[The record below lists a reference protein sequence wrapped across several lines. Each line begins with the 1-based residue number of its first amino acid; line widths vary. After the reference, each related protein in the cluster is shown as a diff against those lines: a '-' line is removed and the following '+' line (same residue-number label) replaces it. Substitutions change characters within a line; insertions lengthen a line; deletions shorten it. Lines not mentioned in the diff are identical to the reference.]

1 MPSLTSSRATLHSA
15 RAPDSAMLVL
25 PGERPAPPG
34 QWHAADSYFS
44 GVFMSILKLRGMLP
58 ALLVAAGLA
67 AAMPGTAQAQGGVS
81 LVPWAGAYI
90 PTRNSIGDLDDALD
104 RDISVIG
111 GARLTF
117 WGTGIV
123 GFEATG
129 GYSPAKIGDET
140 LNERNSNLFAASGR
154 LLLAL
159 SPVTNPVGF
168 YIGAG
173 PALLTRGRNVLN
185 EDRSRTDFG
194 GTAGLGFRFA
204 LGETGRSAIR
214 LDLEDYFY
222 DGDFGG
228 GDEFQNDIVASL
240 GLEIAL
246 GGRAESNEP

>member
-1 MPSLTSSRATLHSA
+1 
-15 RAPDSAMLVL
+15 MLIA
-25 PGERPAPPG
+25 PGERPVPPG
-34 QWHAADSYFS
+34 LWHAAASYYS
-44 GVFMSILKLRGMLP
+44 GVLMSILKLRGMLP
-58 ALLVAAGLA
+58 ALLAAAGLVVA
-67 AAMPGTAQAQGGVS
+67 LPGTARAQGGVN
-81 LVPWAGAYI
+81 LVPWVGAYI
-90 PTRNSIGDLDDALD
+90 PTRNSFEDLDNATFD
-104 RDISVIG
+104 RDISVMG

-129 GYSPAKIGDET
+129 GYSPARVAGET
-140 LNERNSNLFAASGR
+140 INERNTNLFAASGR

-159 SPVTNPVGF
+159 SPISNPVGF

-173 PALLTRGRNVLN
+173 PALLTRGRSVFN

-204 LGETGRSAIR
+204 LGETGRTALR

-222 DGDFGG
+222 NGDFGG

-240 GLEIAL
+240 GLEVAL
-246 GGRAESNEP
+246 GGRAEADQP

>member
-1 MPSLTSSRATLHSA
+1 
-15 RAPDSAMLVL
+15 
-25 PGERPAPPG
+25 
-34 QWHAADSYFS
+34 
-44 GVFMSILKLRGMLP
+44 MSILKLRGMLP
-58 ALLVAAGLA
+58 ALLAVAGLA
-67 AAMPGTAQAQGGVS
+67 VAMPGIAQAQGGVN

-117 WGTGIV
+117 WGTGIL

-228 GDEFQNDIVASL
+228 GDEFQNDVVASL

-246 GGRAESNEP
+246 GGRADTNEP

>member
-1 MPSLTSSRATLHSA
+1 
-15 RAPDSAMLVL
+15 
-25 PGERPAPPG
+25 
-34 QWHAADSYFS
+34 
-44 GVFMSILKLRGMLP
+44 MLP
-58 ALLVAAGLA
+58 ALLAVAGLA
-67 AAMPGTAQAQGGVS
+67 AAVPGTAQAQGGVS

-90 PTRNSIGDLDDALD
+90 PTRNSIGDLDNALD

-117 WGTGIV
+117 WGTGIL

-228 GDEFQNDIVASL
+228 GDEFQNDVVASL

-246 GGRAESNEP
+246 GGRADSNEP

>member
-1 MPSLTSSRATLHSA
+1 
-15 RAPDSAMLVL
+15 MLMM

-34 QWHAADSYFS
+34 LWHAAGSYFP

-58 ALLVAAGLA
+58 ALLAAAGLA
-67 AAMPGTAQAQGGVS
+67 VAMPGTVQAQGGVS
-81 LVPWAGAYI
+81 LVPWAGAFI
-90 PTRNSIGDLDDALD
+90 PTRNSIGDLDNALQ
-104 RDISVIG
+104 RDVSVMG

-117 WGTGIV
+117 WGTGIL

-129 GYSPAKIGDET
+129 GYSPAKVGDET
-140 LNERNSNLFAASGR
+140 INERNSNLFAASGR

-168 YIGAG
+168 YIAAG

-194 GTAGLGFRFA
+194 GTAGVGFRFA

-246 GGRAESNEP
+246 GGRADSNEP

>member
-1 MPSLTSSRATLHSA
+1 
-15 RAPDSAMLVL
+15 
-25 PGERPAPPG
+25 
-34 QWHAADSYFS
+34 
-44 GVFMSILKLRGMLP
+44 MSHLILRRMLP
-58 ALLVAAGLA
+58 ALLTAAGLA
-67 AAMPGTAQAQGGVS
+67 AVVPDKAEAQSGVS

-90 PTRNSIGDLDDALD
+90 PTKNEISDIDNALS
-104 RDISVIG
+104 RDVSVIG

-117 WGTGIV
+117 WGTGNL

-129 GYSPAKIGDET
+129 GYAPAKIADET
-140 LNERNSNLFAASGR
+140 INETRNTNLLVASGR

-173 PALLTRGRNVLN
+173 PALLTRGRDTFDSDQSN
-185 EDRSRTDFG
+185 TDFG

-204 LGETGRSAIR
+204 LNESGRTALR

-228 GDEFQNDIVASL
+228 GDEFQNDIIASL
-240 GLEIAL
+240 GLEIGL
-246 GGRAESNEP
+246 GGRADENEP

>member
-1 MPSLTSSRATLHSA
+1 
-15 RAPDSAMLVL
+15 
-25 PGERPAPPG
+25 
-34 QWHAADSYFS
+34 
-44 GVFMSILKLRGMLP
+44 MSILKLRGMLL
-58 ALLVAAGLA
+58 ALLAAAGLA
-67 AAMPGTAQAQGGVS
+67 AAMPGTAQAQGGVN

-90 PTRNSIGDLDDALD
+90 PTRNSFEDLDNATFD
-104 RDISVIG
+104 RDISVMG

-117 WGTGIV
+117 WGTGIF
-123 GFEATG
+123 GFEATA
-129 GYSPAKIGDET
+129 GYSPARVAGET
-140 LNERNSNLFAASGR
+140 INERNTNLFAASGR

-214 LDLEDYFY
+214 LDLEDYFS
-222 DGDFGG
+222 DSDFGG

-246 GGRAESNEP
+246 GGRAEQNEP